1 MTLQAA
7 NLVITGTVFVLSW
20 TLQTLISVAFL
31 GAQDA
36 LTGMIHKITYLIQ
49 CLKAT
54 LGSITLLKDLRK
66 TFSPLLRRFLAQKTL
81 SFNFTSQQLLCFFAV
96 VCLTGSSYRFRC
108 LFKETGRL
116 LALKFPYC
124 LCVQHFPR
132 LFCIVCQVKGLT
144 FCSKHFFISK
154 CSL

>member
-7 NLVITGTVFVLSW
+7 KLMITGTVSILNW
-20 TLQTLISVAFL
+20 TLQTLFSVAFL

-81 SFNFTSQQLLCFFAV
+81 SFNFTS
-96 VCLTGSSYRFRC
+96 
-108 LFKETGRL
+108 
-116 LALKFPYC
+116 
-124 LCVQHFPR
+124 
-132 LFCIVCQVKGLT
+132 
-144 FCSKHFFISK
+144 
-154 CSL
+154 